1 MSLPFEYFRKNFTL
15 HYNLSGIEIDYGNV
29 NSNSISICKNC
40 NDLFWDGL
48 NDIEEDKI
56 VWKIWKGVRI
66 PFLFHNSDREEIY
79 TISNN
84 GKAVINYDIVA
95 STFYFLSG
103 WNEFTNSRK
112 DEFGRISYNES
123 IIKRLNI
130 SSIPV
135 VNYYFDILCEAIQ
148 IVFKKNIKKEP
159 WGNKNFAVALSHD
172 IDTCRRGWL
181 EGSFSEL
188 KKGNYINILKLLFK
202 RIFKN
207 DEWFNF
213 HEIVEIEKKYEATSS
228 FYFLPQKGSVGK
240 LKNADYDIRSGSIQK
255 IMKYLIGQNNEIGVH
270 GSFGSHQNK
279 FLFQKD
285 INKFPPHSVF
295 GNRFHFLMFDPLVTI
310 SILEECDI
318 FYDTTLG
325 FAEQIGFR
333 RGICFPFYL
342 YNFEKKAISPIIEI
356 PLIVMDS
363 TLSNDKYMG
372 LSQKDCLPEIYPIVD
387 EVVKFGG
394 VFTLLWHNTFF
405 SEYKY
410 TGWKAIYIGILE
422 YCYAKNGFLTN
433 EKNVYDKIIEL
444 Q

>member
-103 WNEFTNSRK
+103 WNEYTNSRK

-148 IVFKKNIKKEP
+148 IFFKKNRKK
-159 WGNKNFAVALSHD
+159 
-172 IDTCRRGWL
+172 
-181 EGSFSEL
+181 
-188 KKGNYINILKLLFK
+188 
-202 RIFKN
+202 
-207 DEWFNF
+207 
-213 HEIVEIEKKYEATSS
+213 
-228 FYFLPQKGSVGK
+228 
-240 LKNADYDIRSGSIQK
+240 
-255 IMKYLIGQNNEIGVH
+255 
-270 GSFGSHQNK
+270 
-279 FLFQKD
+279 
-285 INKFPPHSVF
+285 
-295 GNRFHFLMFDPLVTI
+295 
-310 SILEECDI
+310 
-318 FYDTTLG
+318 
-325 FAEQIGFR
+325 
-333 RGICFPFYL
+333 
-342 YNFEKKAISPIIEI
+342 
-356 PLIVMDS
+356 
-363 TLSNDKYMG
+363 
-372 LSQKDCLPEIYPIVD
+372 
-387 EVVKFGG
+387 
-394 VFTLLWHNTFF
+394 
-405 SEYKY
+405 
-410 TGWKAIYIGILE
+410 
-422 YCYAKNGFLTN
+422 
-433 EKNVYDKIIEL
+433 
-444 Q
+444 